1 MKKEPASVPLDTFFD
16 DEAMSASEIEE
27 VELDEGDSLN
37 DLSVYFQH
45 P

>member
-1 MKKEPASVPLDTFFD
+1 MKKEPASVPLDMFFD
-16 DEAMSASEIEE
+16 DEAVSASEIEE